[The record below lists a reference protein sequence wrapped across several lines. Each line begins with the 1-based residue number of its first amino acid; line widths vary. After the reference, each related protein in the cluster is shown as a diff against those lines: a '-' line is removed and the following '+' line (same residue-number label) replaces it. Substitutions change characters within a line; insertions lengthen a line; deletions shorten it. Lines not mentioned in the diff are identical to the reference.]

1 MRNHDHP
8 MLKRVEDHL
17 QQKRRHPAFRELQEL
32 DEEKLKVAKVII
44 GARIRRRLS
53 QAGLARRLG
62 VTQQQVSKLENGNF
76 DNLATLQKVLTI
88 LGYQVRVSAVP
99 LHRELSTHAARN

>member
-1 MRNHDHP
+1 MKTHA

-17 QQKRRHPAFRELQEL
+17 EEKRRHSSFRELQEL

-53 QAGLARRLG
+53 QGGLARQLG

-76 DNLATLQKVLTI
+76 DNLATLQKVLTV
-88 LGYQVRVSAVP
+88 LGYHVKVSAVP
-99 LHRELSTHAARN
+99 LHRETRTHAARN

>member
-1 MRNHDHP
+1 MKTHA

-17 QQKRRHPAFRELQEL
+17 EEKRRHSSFRELQEL

-53 QAGLARRLG
+53 QVGLARQLG
-62 VTQQQVSKLENGNF
+62 VTQQQVSKLENGDF
-76 DNLATLQKVLTI
+76 DNLATLQKVLTV
-88 LGYQVRVSAVP
+88 LGYHVKVSAVP
-99 LHRELSTHAARN
+99 LHREARTHAARN